1 MDSIVG
7 KVMRPFA
14 AVWRV
19 IALTLV
25 ICATGGAWAA
35 TPTAEWCGTFPV
47 DPYENSNG
55 VQSSKNGTCTIS
67 KNNSKN
73 VSTAKGIK
81 ILSTE
86 SGWPITVQ
94 PDSAMAGLTVV
105 VGYRNPTSSST
116 GTIVGFSSNQ
126 ASNGTKINANI
137 CSGGAIELGWGT
149 EYNWS
154 ATHNGNTLNVTQ
166 PDDGDIHYVT
176 LAYAGNA
183 TEGTT
188 FWFDGANKKNI
199 TSLGSSGYTSVAE
212 ITLGAIRGP
221 YNMLKGVEF
230 VYVAVYSGVLS
241 DADAATAYSSAKSKV
256 DALVKYEKWLYAPN
270 NILTCNSAFSN
281 FESPNYTLF
290 DIDSGSDTETT
301 YTTTVSPVKWQCFA
315 YSNASGFDSTAYS
328 EPGNV
333 LRLVNSGKALVAK
346 FAPLTIGGM
355 IVESTATGCSFEASG
370 GGTNRNT
377 LFGDPTAANETWFSF
392 DTSFTNARKGTAG
405 IIGTVN
411 FEVAAGASVTLA
423 TDATV
428 YISGASSKAAG
439 TLPTQTNGGV
449 LKMHGEGS
457 VTASCINANGATLD
471 FSDIGSR
478 YNDTTPFINGE
489 LVVNTDTKFVF
500 PDGISFP
507 YTYKVA
513 ASISDGSTI
522 PSTWT
527 VDGNVYTGVV
537 SADKANGTI
546 TIASLLSAT
555 AIEVNSDLTIS
566 GATTANITVNAGKTL
581 TLESGASLSGTV
593 TGSGTIVCN
602 QVDLSGSGFD
612 NASGWTGTVQIAG
625 DATIVPQT
633 SFAQSSYGNA
643 SSTLEIISGSVAI
656 TNVTTLPGTVNVAS
670 GATLY
675 MTSSS
680 LTSLAISGTNSG
692 SVNLSMASSLATL
705 TLGEGIVG
713 GTVVYPSSLTTLNV
727 ARTETIADDG
737 RASYTCTGA
746 TLTGGTLTLTKPDGT
761 TESVTG
767 TADGATV
774 SFAWT
779 PSVSGS
785 ACWCDYEM
793 NGNLNNSGTDSTV
806 LQYDGVA
813 QAQAFYNDSVLYTY
827 AHPWRNISYPSDG
840 NWTAVVRCTVPAYE
854 NAAVITFGTQGG
866 GLIGLVAGEHPET
879 EMRLVQTT
887 GNAHFITNATMTVQN
902 GTTAQHVYVFTVETN
917 QTVKVYC
924 DGAMVLDKTFDS
936 RFTIGGG
943 IQIGSVHG
951 GVGNTG
957 VIRFAKD
964 ESPANTLSETVQKD
978 ARIDCVRL
986 YKGVLGP
993 NSIAQL
999 SVEFPAVK
1007 LYRATVADGA
1017 NTDWNSLSW
1026 TPAWDGGNAY
1036 SKIILTVEGDAS
1048 LTLPASITAED
1059 FEINVAS
1066 GKKLTISMPQVNP
1079 TLSFGNPIEINGGSA
1094 EFSASPAALDFGIG
1108 GTGSV
1113 YIDAANTVVVLPG
1126 GSLTKVEGAGTIT
1139 YAYYGNSLPGAL
1151 TFGNWTGTVVLP
1163 SFEANGVNFNNYGKS
1178 GSTVALT
1185 GITGGWLGETSA
1197 GNASVAPAL
1206 RLDGNVTITGF
1217 STSWA
1222 YTFAEITG
1230 TGNLSFAPAD
1240 NHPGSL
1246 AITKVA
1252 EGYSGTISNTTDKNL
1267 AIGTLDRASGTTV
1280 TDGSKV
1286 LSTSSNVSASAL
1298 TLAGVATGI
1307 IPVYDTDGL
1316 YVKAASVTKNDATT
1330 NYNLLSDAVTAL
1342 GNDAGILTLL
1352 MRTDSNFTLEP
1363 GQTLKNG
1370 NLTSGSITS
1379 SVNGYEIRQTGSTYE
1394 LVDNRTSTWT
1404 GGGTAGSWTDGANW
1418 STGFKPTQY
1427 TAVTFPAG
1435 DGEEP
1440 ASYTISLTASNGSE
1454 ACKSIA
1460 LEGNLTLQYSGGSW
1474 VEFYMFGGV
1483 SGTGTLTLSHV
1494 CLNNRINGQIEISCP
1509 VAIVGSSDSALLGTG
1524 SWLISGDLAVNG
1536 YFKAQGTP
1544 VTVSGDVTFAASG
1557 ATVETQANITI
1568 TGSTTLNGG
1577 FSRDTSYGTDMLT
1590 FGDVTVAAP
1599 ATITGSRPTTF
1610 SGTVTLN
1617 VGASLTVD
1625 NDFTVESTPVASSS
1639 YYTVKTETGDST
1651 TVYSVEKKPGT
1662 IFSVY

>member
-1 MDSIVG
+1 MTKGIKKAV
-7 KVMRPFA
+7 RTFA
-14 AVWRV
+14 
-19 IALTLV
+19 LLV
-25 ICATGGAWAA
+25 VLCATGGAWAA

-47 DPYENSNG
+47 DPYENPDG

-67 KNNSKN
+67 KNNYHN

-81 ILSTE
+81 ILATE
-86 SGWPITVQ
+86 SGWPVTVQ

-116 GTIVGFSSNQ
+116 GTIVGFSSNTS
-126 ASNGTKINANI
+126 SNGTKINANI

-154 ATHNGNTLNVTQ
+154 ATHNNNTLNVTQ
-166 PDDGDIHYVT
+166 PDDGEIHYVT

-183 TEGTT
+183 TSGTT

-199 TSLGSSGYTSVAE
+199 TSLGSSGYSSVAE

-221 YNMLKGVEF
+221 NNVLNGVEF

-256 DALVKYEKWLYAPN
+256 DALVKYEKWSYAPN

-333 LRLVNSGKALVAK
+333 LRLVNSDKALVAK

-355 IVESTATGCSFEASG
+355 IVESTATGCSFDASG

-377 LFGDPTAANETWFSF
+377 LFGDPTAENETWFSF

-489 LVVNTDTKFVF
+489 LVVNADTKFVF
-500 PDGISFP
+500 PDGISYP

-522 PSTWT
+522 PTSWT

-555 AIEVNSDLTIS
+555 AIEVNNDLTIS
-566 GATTANITVNAGKTL
+566 GATAANITVNAGKTL
-581 TLESGASLSGTV
+581 TLESGAALTGTV

-612 NASGWTGTVQIAG
+612 NASGWTGKVQIAG
-625 DATIVPQT
+625 DSTIVPTT
-633 SFAQSSYGNA
+633 SFAQGSYGNA
-643 SSTLEIISGSVAI
+643 NSTLEVISGTVAL
-656 TNVTTLPGTVNVAS
+656 TTATTLPGTVNVAS
-670 GATLY
+670 GSTLFV
-675 MTSSS
+675 TSSA
-680 LTSLAISGTNSG
+680 TSLSIVGTNSG
-692 SVNLSMASSLATL
+692 TVNLGSASSLATL
-705 TLGEGIVG
+705 SLSDGIARGTL
-713 GTVVYPSSLTTLNV
+713 VYPSSLTTLNV
-727 ARTETIADDG
+727 ALTETLADDG
-737 RASYTCTGA
+737 RASFTCTGA
-746 TLTGGTLTLTKPDGT
+746 TLTGGTLTLTKPGGAQEIIAGT
-761 TESVTG
+761 V
-767 TADGATV
+767 DGATI

-785 ACWCDYEM
+785 AAWCAYEFTSD
-793 NGNLNNSGTDSTV
+793 LSNSGSDTTG
-806 LQYDGVA
+806 LAADGSFTA
-813 QAQAFYNDSVLYTY
+813 ATSVDGDGKLYTY
-827 AHPWRNISYPSDG
+827 SHPYRGITYPSDG
-840 NWTAVVRCTVPAYE
+840 NWSAMVRCTVPKLKEAL
-854 NAAVITFGTQGG
+854 VIAFGTKTGG
-866 GLIGLVAGEHPET
+866 IIGLAAGETPDT
-879 EMRLVQTT
+879 EMRVVQGISTDTT
-887 GNAHFITNATMTVQN
+887 HYLTNGVMPVLN
-902 GTTAQHVYVFTVETN
+902 GTTAQHVYVFTVESN

-924 DGAMVLDKTFDS
+924 DNELINTVVFGS
-936 RFTIGGG
+936 PFTIGNGLQVGSIHGG
-943 IQIGSVHG
+943 IAYGLNRCWQGDS
-951 GVGNTG
+951 
-957 VIRFAKD
+957 AY
-964 ESPANTLSETVQKD
+964 SALSEADQKA
-978 ARIDCVRL
+978 ARVDSLRL

-993 NSIAQL
+993 NAIAQL
-999 SVEFPAVK
+999 STEFPAVK
-1007 LYRATVADGA
+1007 LFEATISGGDA
-1017 NTDWNSLSW
+1017 NVWDSLAW
-1026 TPAWDGGNAY
+1026 TGGDISTINAY
-1036 SKIILTVEGDAS
+1036 SKAIITVEDDAT
-1048 LTLPASITAED
+1048 LTLPSSITADELV
-1059 FEINVAS
+1059 INVAS
-1066 GKKLTISMPQVNP
+1066 GKTLTLVEAAGGTTFTIGQTVRR
-1079 TLSFGNPIEINGGSA
+1079 PIEVNTGSVA
-1094 EFSASPAALDFGIG
+1094 FDASSTTLAFGIG

-1113 YIDAANTVVVLPG
+1113 FVDAGKTISVTSG
-1126 GSLTKVEGAGTIT
+1126 GSLTKLAGSGTVT
-1139 YAYYGNSLPGAL
+1139 YASYGSLPSAL
-1151 TFGNWTGTVVLP
+1151 SFGDWTGTVVLP

-1185 GITGGWLGETSA
+1185 GITGGWLGETSS
-1197 GNASVAPAL
+1197 GNASAAPTL

-1252 EGYSGTISNTTDKNL
+1252 AGFSGAITNLTDKTL
-1267 AIGTLDRASGTTV
+1267 SISTLDRAAETPV
-1280 TDGSKV
+1280 TAGSK
-1286 LSTSSNVSASAL
+1286 LLDTSSGIVASAL

-1307 IPVYDTDGL
+1307 IPVFDTDGL

-1330 NYNLLSDAVTAL
+1330 NYDTVSAAITALSSDAGT
-1342 GNDAGILTLL
+1342 LTLL
-1352 MRTDSNFTLEP
+1352 MSTDRNITLAP
-1363 GQTLKNG
+1363 GQTLVNG
-1370 NLTSGSITS
+1370 DLTSGAISAS
-1379 SVNGYEIRQTGSTYE
+1379 ANGIEVVIDEGGTYTAI
-1394 LVDNRTSTWT
+1394 DNRTSTWT
-1404 GGGTAGSWTDGANW
+1404 NGGDGNAWDNAANW
-1418 STGFKPTQY
+1418 STGCVPSQY
-1427 TAVTFPAG
+1427 TTVTFPAESAPWTVTIPNDSG
-1435 DGEEP
+1435 DATCAAMVLDGNTTV
-1440 ASYTISLTASNGSE
+1440 AYTGDSWA
-1454 ACKSIA
+1454 A
-1460 LEGNLTLQYSGGSW
+1460 LWIY
-1474 VEFYMFGGV
+1474 GGV
-1483 SGTGTLTLSHV
+1483 TGEGTLTLDE
-1494 CLNNRINGQIEISCP
+1494 CGLRNNAE
-1509 VAIVGSSDSALLGTG
+1509 SAVT
-1524 SWLISGDLAVNG
+1524 IA
-1536 YFKAQGTP
+1536 TP
-1544 VTVSGDVTFAASG
+1544 VVTTASDNCFL
-1557 ATVETQANITI
+1557 A
-1568 TGSTTLNGG
+1568 GSA
-1577 FSRDTSYGTDMLT
+1577 Y
-1590 FGDVTVAAP
+1590 
-1599 ATITGSRPTTF
+1599 TF
-1610 SGTVTLN
+1610 SGTVTVSAGQLKAEYSTVTFGGLVTINNSAN
-1617 VGASLTVD
+1617 VKANGEGSSVAFNGGISVPANAAAALQIYGGEITVGSTVTLASGATLTVP
-1625 NDFTVESTPVASSS
+1625 NSPGVAGATFVPPSN
-1639 YYTVKTETGDST
+1639 YYRVDAEVVGST
-1651 TVYSVEKKPGT
+1651 TVYSVVKKPGT